1 LLFYIFDNRSGI
13 FTGHD
18 NLTIEN
24 KITHCISTD
33 MSSQTIRTLSFIF
46 DNETD
51 HILFLQ
57 IAEDGPL
64 KRKHSGLKGEIGLM
78 EDMNA
83 AAIRNIQESS
93 ALIVS
98 EAVLRGVVKTIQEES
113 ELPVIY
119 FVYESSK
126 FSGEL
131 ENKILGRL
139 KWVDILN
146 IFNLQMESLVQEI
159 MPYLLD
165 GESFFEGTIVLNSQD
180 EVESSDIRICN
191 SI

>member
-1 LLFYIFDNRSGI
+1 
-13 FTGHD
+13 
-18 NLTIEN
+18 
-24 KITHCISTD
+24 
-33 MSSQTIRTLSFIF
+33 MSNQSIKTLSFIF
-46 DNETD
+46 DNKTD

-64 KRKHSGLKGEIGLM
+64 KRKHSGIKGEIGIS

-93 ALIVS
+93 GLVVS
-98 EAVLRGVVKTIQEES
+98 EAVLRGVVKTIQAS
-113 ELPVIY
+113 TGSATVY

-126 FSGEL
+126 FSGVL
-131 ENKILGRL
+131 ESKIPGRL

-159 MPYLLD
+159 MPNLLD
-165 GESFFEGTIVLNSQD
+165 GESFFEGTILLNELD
-180 EVESSDIRICN
+180 EVQSSDIRICN
-191 SI
+191 TI

>member
-1 LLFYIFDNRSGI
+1 M
-13 FTGHD
+13 
-18 NLTIEN
+18 NLSE
-24 KITHCISTD
+24 
-33 MSSQTIRTLSFIF
+33 MSNQSIQTLSFIF
-46 DNETD
+46 DNKTD

-64 KRKHSGLKGEIGLM
+64 KRKHTGLKGEIGLT

-93 ALIVS
+93 GLIVS
-98 EAVLRGVVKTIQEES
+98 EAVLRGVVKTTQVS
-113 ELPVIY
+113 TGSATVY

-126 FSGEL
+126 FSGAL
-131 ENKILGRL
+131 ENKISGRL

-159 MPYLLD
+159 MPNLLD
-165 GESFFEGTIVLNSQD
+165 GESFFEGTIHLNELD
-180 EVESSDIRICN
+180 EVQSSDIRICN
-191 SI
+191 TI

>member
-1 LLFYIFDNRSGI
+1 MNNQSI
-13 FTGHD
+13 
-18 NLTIEN
+18 
-24 KITHCISTD
+24 
-33 MSSQTIRTLSFIF
+33 QTLSFIF

-64 KRKHSGLKGEIGLM
+64 KRKHTGLKGEIGLA
-78 EDMNA
+78 EDTNA
-83 AAIRNIQESS
+83 AAIRNIQASS
-93 ALIVS
+93 GLVVS
-98 EAVLRGVVKTIQEES
+98 EAVLRGVVKSIDTES
-113 ELPVIY
+113 QSSVIY
-119 FVYESSK
+119 FIYETSK

-131 ENKILGRL
+131 EGTIPGRL

-159 MPYLLD
+159 MPHLLD
-165 GESFFEGTIVLNSQD
+165 GESFFEGTIHLSGQD

-191 SI
+191 TI